1 MVGARA
7 GTQARGTRFVPP
19 MQPFCTPC
27 YVPQL
32 RASEPQNPRCE
43 FISGQ
48 HSPWCGDDMGTVP
61 PYQCDSTSVCAFAGG
76 WGAAR
81 PYAPAQECHELSLH
95 AKLSPGSLLQGAGT
109 YWPGSALCNS
119 NAGCFPGRTNGPSTC
134 PALQLVL
141 WLLPSHVH
149 LQQWHCGLSGQGAD
163 GHPRQPAR
171 DHDRDVSMA
180 PHRQHG
186 ALGGSRHWEHR
197 SKPHSSATP

>member
-1 MVGARA
+1 MPGQGHRPGGQGLCHQCSPSALPA
-7 GTQARGTRFVPP
+7 MCPS
-19 MQPFCTPC
+19 
-27 YVPQL
+27 
-32 RASEPQNPRCE
+32 SEPQNPRCR

-141 WLLPSHVH
+141 RLLPSHVH